1 MPITI
6 HKTAEI
12 SSEAKIG
19 QGTKIWHH
27 SQVLAGAQIGENC
40 TIGHD
45 CLIAD
50 GARLGNGVKVQS
62 NTDVWQGVILEDY
75 VFVGPSAVFTNDPN
89 PRAKYPKKDFPE
101 YGRWQ
106 PTLVKEG
113 ATIGANATVICGAA
127 IGKWAF
133 VGAGAVVKGQVP
145 DYALIVGVPA
155 RQIGWMCEC
164 ANKLIFKN
172 DRADCGICGRKYSKK
187 GAQIT
192 QIK

>member
-1 MPITI
+1 MNLIV
-6 HKTAEI
+6 HKTADI
-12 SSEAKIG
+12 SADARIG
-19 QGTKIWHH
+19 KETKIWHN
-27 SQVLAGAQIGENC
+27 AQITEHSE
-40 TIGHD
+40 IGDD
-45 CLIAD
+45 CLIGHNCAIF
-50 GARLGNGVKVQS
+50 GAKIGNGVKIQS
-62 NTDVWQGVILEDY
+62 NTDIWKDVVLEDY
-75 VFVGPSAVFTNDPN
+75 VFVGPSAVFTNDLN

-113 ATIGANATVICGAA
+113 ATIGANATVICGAT

-133 VGAGAVVKGQVP
+133 IGAGAVVKGDVP

-155 RQIGWMCEC
+155 KQIGWMCEC

-172 DRADCGICGRKYSKK
+172 NRADCGICGRKYSKK